1 MFNPLLEDLTKLK
14 DTELESKISD
24 LTNKYGMAMRMGN
37 GALGQQIAI
46 TLDAF
51 RMETQRRQFE
61 ANKKLMEKQQ
71 DKGLDGLINVG

>member
-24 LTNKYGMAMRMGN
+24 LNKKYSIAMRMGN
-37 GALGQQIAI
+37 GDVGQQIAM
-46 TLDAF
+46 TLEAF

-61 ANKKLMEKQQ
+61 ANKKLMEKQK
-71 DKGLDGLINVG
+71 DSGLDGLINVG